1 MPPAACAPVTLP
13 AAPPARRRV
22 LARRTG
28 ALAVVLALVTGGLAA
43 CGSDAPDPTGA
54 ATTLAAGMAGGD
66 LSTVVFDGASST
78 DAANHRDSVVEPL
91 AEATRTVTVGDVALA
106 EDGKSATA
114 TLDYSWII
122 GGTPWTYST
131 TAPMTLVEDVW
142 HVTWSPSL
150 LVPGLAMGE
159 RLQTSRTAAPR
170 ADILGGGDVVLV
182 TERPVRKVGLDKT
195 RVTAAEWDSAA
206 RALADV
212 TGIDAETYAAKVA
225 GAGEK
230 AFVEAVTL
238 RAEGAYDWT
247 AIAASPGV
255 LLVDDA
261 LPLAPTRQF
270 ASELLGRAGEA
281 TAEIVEASEGA
292 IVAGD
297 QAGLSGLQRQ
307 YDDQLRGTPGLA
319 VEIVG
324 TDETVRDA
332 FRVDP
337 VPGEPLRLTLDPTV
351 QMLAE
356 SILADQS
363 VPAAI
368 VAIRPSTGAVLASA
382 NSPASNGLSTATVGM
397 YAPGSTFKMVS
408 ALALLRSGAT
418 PETTMDCSP
427 TTVVDGR
434 SFTNYPDY
442 PSSALGAIPLR
453 DVIANSCNTALIN
466 AAGDVSQEDLVAAAQ
481 SLGLGLAPQ
490 SGPGVFTGSVPADA
504 AGTEHAASMIGQGKI
519 QASPLAMA
527 GVAASIAAGTTV
539 RPTLLA
545 NPGEAPDSDLPTTP
559 ATALTADEAAT
570 LSALMRAVVTDGGGA
585 FLQDVPG
592 GDVAAK
598 TGTAQ
603 YGDGSTNHAWVMAIQ
618 GDLAVAVFVETGDYG
633 STTAGPLLKAFLTGL
648 PR

>member
-1 MPPAACAPVTLP
+1 MSPAACAPVTLP
-13 AAPPARRRV
+13 AALPARRRV
-22 LARRTG
+22 LGRRTG
-28 ALAVVLALVTGGLAA
+28 ALALVLALVTGGLAA
-43 CGSDAPDPTGA
+43 CGSDAPDPTVA

-66 LSTVVFDGASST
+66 LSTVVFDGASAS

-91 AEATRTVTVGDVALA
+91 AEATRSVTVGGVALA
-106 EDGKSATA
+106 EDGESATA

-182 TERPVRKVGLDKT
+182 TERPVKKVGLDKT
-195 RVTAAEWDSAA
+195 RVPAAEWDSAA
-206 RALADV
+206 RALAAV
-212 TGIDAETYAAKVA
+212 TGIDAEAYTAKVA

-230 AFVEAVTL
+230 AYVEAVTL

-247 AIAASPGV
+247 AIAASPGA

-307 YDDQLRGTPGLA
+307 YDAQLRGTPGLA
-319 VEIVG
+319 IEIVG

-356 SILADQS
+356 STLADQS

-382 NSPASNGLSTATVGM
+382 NSPASNGLSTATTGM

-408 ALALLRSGAT
+408 ALALLRRGAT

-427 TTVVDGR
+427 TTTVDGR

-442 PSSALGAIPLR
+442 PASALGAIPLR
-453 DVIANSCNTALIN
+453 EVIANSCNTALIN
-466 AAGDVSQEDLVAAAQ
+466 AAGDVSQEDLAAAAQ

-490 SGPGVFTGSVPADA
+490 AGPGVFTGSVPADA

-545 NPGEAPDSDLPTTP
+545 SPGEAPDSDLPAEP
-559 ATALTADEAAT
+559 ATALTPDEAAT
-570 LSALMRAVVTDGGGA
+570 LGALMRAVVTDGGGA
-585 FLQDVPG
+585 FLQGVPG

-633 STTAGPLLKAFLTGL
+633 STTAGPLLKAFLTNL